1 MELRKYLYRAAN
13 RVAVGQ
19 DSLFKI
25 PVKKQRE
32 FLEKIK
38 EPKDLIERS
47 YNQYLCQ
54 RWLKS
59 KFVNIMTDL
68 GSMLLLVYYF
78 NKKEDRILDSEHSK
92 AIYLGMGVSGDIIP
106 EELEKAYGGI
116 LNVSKVGEYLDKG
129 DKKIIKRLL
138 QRYPLSF
145 EFVLKCLIK
154 VRMYRWTINMYSPDA
169 IIVSGEYSYT
179 SSFLTYYCRKNGIKH
194 INIMHGEK
202 LYYIR
207 DSFFEFDKCY
217 IWDSYYMDLF
227 RRLRAFAEQ
236 FTVAVPPALVLK
248 GSYVKKYDYTYYL
261 GSEKREALVRI
272 QELLTRL
279 KAMGYRVAVRPHP
292 RYSDMAL
299 IDKLFRGKV
308 NIEDPYKIQIKE
320 SILSTKNVI
329 SLYSTVINQA
339 VNSGVK
345 AVIDDVSDVE
355 KYELLYELKYRFV
368 VDKNILLVSKLTGY
382 SR

>member
-25 PVKKQRE
+25 PVKKQKE

-59 KFVNIMTDL
+59 KFVNIMTDI

-78 NKKEDRILDSEHSK
+78 NKKEDRILGSEHAK
-92 AIYLGMGVSGDIIP
+92 AVYLGMGVSGDIIP
-106 EELEKAYGGI
+106 EELEKAYSSI

-129 DKKIIKRLL
+129 DKKIIKKLL

-261 GSEKREALVRI
+261 GGEKREALVCI
-272 QELLTRL
+272 QELLIRL

-320 SILSTKNVI
+320 SILSTENVI

>member
-1 MELRKYLYRAAN
+1 MELRKYMYKAAN
-13 RVAVGQ
+13 RIAAGQ

-38 EPKDLIERS
+38 EPGDLIERS

-59 KFVNIMTDL
+59 KFVNILTDI
-68 GSMLLLVYYF
+68 GSMLLLFYYF
-78 NKKEDRILDSEHSK
+78 NKKGEQIPSSDHSK
-92 AIYLGMGVSGDIIP
+92 AVYLGMGAAGDIIP
-106 EELEKAYGGI
+106 EELEKAYGSI
-116 LNVSKVGEYLDKG
+116 LNLSKVGECLNKSDKE
-129 DKKIIKRLL
+129 IIKKLL

-145 EFVLKCLIK
+145 EFTLKCLIK
-154 VRMYRWTINMYSPDA
+154 VRMYRWTINKYSPDA

-217 IWDSYYMDLF
+217 IWDSFYMDLF
-227 RRLRAFAEQ
+227 KRLRAAPGQ
-236 FTVAVPPALVLK
+236 FTVAVPPALILK
-248 GSYVKKYDYTYYL
+248 GSYAKKYDYTYYL
-261 GSEKREALVRI
+261 GGEKREALVRI
-272 QELLTRL
+272 QELLIRL

-292 RYSDMAL
+292 RYSEMAL

-320 SILSTKNVI
+320 SILSTENVI

-355 KYELLYELKYRFV
+355 RYELLYELEYRFLI
-368 VDKNILLVSKLTGY
+368 DKNTLLVSQIIECEK
-382 SR
+382 

>member
-1 MELRKYLYRAAN
+1 MELKKYLYRAAN
-13 RVAVGQ
+13 IVAVGQ

-25 PVKKQRE
+25 PVKKQKK
-32 FLEKIK
+32 FLEEIK

-54 RWLKS
+54 RRLKS
-59 KFVNIMTDL
+59 KFVNIMTDIA
-68 GSMLLLVYYF
+68 SMFLLVYYF
-78 NKKEDRILDSEHSK
+78 NKKEDQIPNPEHAK
-92 AIYLGMGVSGDIIP
+92 AVYLGMGVSGDIIP

-129 DKKIIKRLL
+129 DKKIIKKLL

-169 IIVSGEYSYT
+169 MIVSGEYSYT

-202 LYYIR
+202 LFYIR

-227 RRLRAFAEQ
+227 RQLRAFAEQ
-236 FTVAVPPALVLK
+236 FTVAVPPALILK
-248 GSYVKKYDYTYYL
+248 GSYAKKYDYTYYL
-261 GSEKREALVRI
+261 GGEKREALVRI
-272 QELLTRL
+272 QELLIRL

-292 RYSDMAL
+292 RYSQMVL
-299 IDKLFRGKV
+299 VDKLFRGKV
-308 NIEDPYKIQIKE
+308 DIEDPYKIQIKE
-320 SILSTKNVI
+320 SILSTENII

-345 AVIDDVSDVE
+345 AIIDDVSDVE
-355 KYELLYELKYRFV
+355 KYKLLQELQYRFM
-368 VDKNILLVSKLTGY
+368 VDRKILLVSELALK
-382 SR
+382 